1 MHPLVLLSVTQ
12 DHASF
17 RAGNYGA
24 LIRQAPI
31 KAQAQ
36 NQPIQQNGGKT
47 GINTRKTGLNTRKTG
62 LNTGKTLQ
70 NQAFLSQPP
79 CAFWEK

>member
-47 GINTRKTGLNTRKTG
+47 GLNTRKTG

>member
-1 MHPLVLLSVTQ
+1 MHPLILLRVTQ
-12 DHASF
+12 DHASL

-36 NQPIQQNGGKT
+36 NQPIQQNGYKT
-47 GINTRKTGLNTRKTG
+47 GINTRKTG

>member
-47 GINTRKTGLNTRKTG
+47 GINTRKTGLNT
-62 LNTGKTLQ
+62 GKTLQ

-79 CAFWEK
+79 CAFWKK

>member
-47 GINTRKTGLNTRKTG
+47 GINTRKTGLNT
-62 LNTGKTLQ
+62 GKALQ
-70 NQAFLSQPP
+70 NQAFLSQLP

>member
-47 GINTRKTGLNTRKTG
+47 GMNTRKTG

>member
-47 GINTRKTGLNTRKTG
+47 GINTRKTGLNT
-62 LNTGKTLQ
+62 GKTLQ

>member
-1 MHPLVLLSVTQ
+1 MHPLVLLRVTQ

-47 GINTRKTGLNTRKTG
+47 GLNTRKTG

>member
-36 NQPIQQNGGKT
+36 NQPIQQNSGKT
-47 GINTRKTGLNTRKTG
+47 GINTRKTGLNT
-62 LNTGKTLQ
+62 GKALQ